1 VQAASASAPHLL
13 DASDF
18 KRELEEAL
26 PKANQ
31 TVTVVS
37 AYLTLS
43 GARWLAELLPESC
56 VTTIVV
62 RWKLG
67 DLVGGASD
75 LEVYEIARQ
84 KRWAFCIHQ
93 DLHAKVW
100 LVDEVALFV
109 GSSNAT
115 SRGLALVENGN
126 WEFGVR
132 VIPSAADLTVLSRRV
147 QESVTVTNSLYIEIA
162 NVVQNIR
169 RTGGPKDTA
178 EWPKELADL
187 VRPGRAS
194 TVLWVAECLQTD
206 GSWLKHPGAA
216 DLNDPAKQADLS
228 VLGLRALPRSDSA
241 ERTLSSAL
249 KSTAAY
255 RWLVAFL
262 GKSPEGEAYFGELT
276 AALHDVLADDPKP
289 YRQTVKLL
297 LSNLL
302 SWIAA
307 FGSGEIEI
315 DTPRHSQRVRLIK
328 PLAE

>member
-1 VQAASASAPHLL
+1 MQAGSASAPHLL

-18 KRELEEAL
+18 KRELEGVL
-26 PKANQ
+26 PKASQ

-37 AYLTLS
+37 AYLTLN
-43 GARWLAELLPESC
+43 GAKWLADLIPESC

-75 LEVYEIARQ
+75 LEVYEIAKQ
-84 KRWAFCIHQ
+84 KRWTFCVHQ

-100 LVDEVALFV
+100 LIDELALFV

-132 VIPSAADLTVLSRRV
+132 VIPSAADLTVLLRRV
-147 QESVTVTNSLYIEIA
+147 QESITVTNDLYTEIA
-162 NVVQNIR
+162 NVVQNMR
-169 RTGGPKDTA
+169 RTRGPKDTA
-178 EWPKELADL
+178 EWPNAVADL
-187 VRPGRAS
+187 LRPRRAS
-194 TVLWVAECLQTD
+194 AVLWVAECLQTD
-206 GSWLKHPGAA
+206 GSWLKHLGAA
-216 DLNDPAKQADLS
+216 DLKDPAKQADLS
-228 VLGLRALPRSDSA
+228 LLGLREQPQSDSA
-241 ERTLSSAL
+241 ERALNSAL

-262 GKSPEGEAYFGELT
+262 AKSPEGEAYFGELT

-302 SWIAA
+302 SWIAVL
-307 FGSGEIEI
+307 GSDEIEI

-328 PLAE
+328 PLVE